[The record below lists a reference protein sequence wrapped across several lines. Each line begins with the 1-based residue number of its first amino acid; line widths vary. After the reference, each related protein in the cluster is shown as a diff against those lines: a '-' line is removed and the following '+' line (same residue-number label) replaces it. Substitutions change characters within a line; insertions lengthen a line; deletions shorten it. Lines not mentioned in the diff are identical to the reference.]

1 MNLKSASVL
10 RTESFDIAN
19 PEVFVETVSDDVSIV
34 ESSDGK
40 CHIEIS
46 AKFES
51 AKPLVDLVDISANG
65 NKLSIRAGKRNT
77 GLRGLFN
84 FGTSELLIVIKLP
97 KANLLKMKTVSA
109 DVSVDQIF
117 NTIDIASVSGDLLVR
132 HNPTGTCSL
141 KTVSGD
147 IKTQVFSACE
157 YVLKSVSGDINVGV
171 APGLEVDVDGKS
183 VSGDLQSE
191 IALSSNGNS
200 GMEASEIVTISATTV
215 SGDFTLARN

>member
-1 MNLKSASVL
+1 MDLKSASVL
-10 RTESFDIAN
+10 RSESFDIAN

-46 AKFES
+46 AKSES

-65 NKLSIRAGKRNT
+65 SKLSIRAGKRGT

-84 FGTSELLIVIKLP
+84 FGTSELFIVIKLP
-97 KANLLKMKTVSA
+97 KANLLKMKIVSA

-117 NTIDIASVSGDLLVR
+117 NTIDIGSVSGDILVR
-132 HNPTGTCSL
+132 RNPTGTCSL

-147 IKTQVFSACE
+147 IKTKALSSCT
-157 YVLKSVSGDINVGV
+157 YLLKSVSGDINVGV
-171 APGLEVDVDGKS
+171 ASGLEVDVDGKS

-191 IALSSNGNS
+191 ISLSSDSSS
-200 GMEASEIVTISATTV
+200 GTENSEIVTISATTV
-215 SGDFTLARN
+215 SGDFTLVRN